1 MARPITS
8 AGHRLRGLLAR
19 PQILVVPGAFDA
31 LSAKLIERAGFDA
44 VYMTGAGTVN
54 ALTGLPDIGLLSVTE
69 MALNA
74 AYLASAV
81 RIPVFAD
88 ADTGYGNAL
97 NVMRTVRSYEQARL
111 AGLHIEDQVSPKRCG
126 HVAGKECVPL
136 DEMVGKIRAAVAAR
150 SDPEFVIIARTD
162 SRAPLG
168 FDEAVK
174 RGRAYAEAGA
184 DIVFPEALQTK
195 QEFAAYA
202 REVRTP
208 LLANMTE
215 FGKTPYLTVK
225 EFEELGYRIVIF
237 AVSAMRVALKAME
250 AFYADLKRTGTQTG
264 WLDRMMTRAELY
276 DLIGYARYVEYE
288 REFLGEGHDPLG

>member
-1 MARPITS
+1 MARPVS
-8 AGHRLRGLLAR
+8 AGQRLRELLAR
-19 PQILVVPGAFDA
+19 PRILVVPGVFDA
-31 LSAKLIERAGFDA
+31 LSAKLAERAGFDA

-54 ALTGLPDIGLLSVTE
+54 ALAALPDIGLLSVTE

-74 AYLASAV
+74 AYIASAV

-97 NVMRTVRSYEQARL
+97 NVMRTVKAYEQAGL

-126 HVAGKECVPL
+126 HVAGKECVPA
-136 DEMVGKIRAAVAAR
+136 DEMAGKIRAAVAAR
-150 SDPEFVIIARTD
+150 SDPEFIIIARTD

-174 RGRAYAEAGA
+174 RGRVYAEAGA
-184 DIVFPEALQTK
+184 DIIFPEALQTK
-195 QEFAAYA
+195 EEFVAYA
-202 REVRTP
+202 CEVRTP

-215 FGKTPYLTVK
+215 FGKTPFLTAK
-225 EFEELGYRIVIF
+225 EFEELGYRIVLF

-250 AFYADLKRTGTQTG
+250 AFYADLRRTGTQTS

-276 DLIGYARYVEYE
+276 DLIGYARYTEYE

>member
-81 RIPVFAD
+81 RIPAFAD

-97 NVMRTVRSYEQARL
+97 NVMRTVKAYEQAGL

-150 SDPEFVIIARTD
+150 SDPEFVVIARTD

-202 REVRTP
+202 RQVRTP

-215 FGKTPYLTVK
+215 FGKTPYLTVQ